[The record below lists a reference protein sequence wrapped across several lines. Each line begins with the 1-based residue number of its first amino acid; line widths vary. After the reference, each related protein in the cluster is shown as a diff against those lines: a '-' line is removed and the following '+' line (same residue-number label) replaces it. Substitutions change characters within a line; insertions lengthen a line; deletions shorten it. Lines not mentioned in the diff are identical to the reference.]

1 MKMKIT
7 KNFKNIHNSEA
18 DLKTMQNTLDKIVCG
33 NIQLL
38 EVVHFGLSIL
48 DPTGILDPPL

>member
-1 MKMKIT
+1 MKIT
-7 KNFKNIHNSEA
+7 KNFKNIRNSEA
-18 DLKTMQNTLDKIVCG
+18 DLKTMQNTLDEFVCG